1 MTLTEW
7 TAQLGSLT
15 VGAGTDYVFD
25 GPITG
30 LGVPAPRTADLD
42 LPTGGTLPGRD
53 LPARRTIGIPVAI
66 LGDNAAAVMDS
77 VATLNAAWAPTST
90 DTTLEICLPGMGTI
104 RWVGRPRGVDL
115 DLTDLYTGAARAR
128 LLFDALD
135 PDGISV

>member
-1 MTLTEW
+1 VTLAEW

-15 VGAGTDYVFD
+15 VGAGTAYTFD

-53 LPARRTIGIPVAI
+53 LPSRRTIGIPVAL
-66 LGDNAAAVMDS
+66 LGDDAADVMGL
-77 VATLNAAWAPTST
+77 VATLNTAWAPTST
-90 DTTLEICLPGMGTI
+90 DTTLEICLPGMGTV
-104 RWVGRPRGVDL
+104 RYTGRPRGVDL

-135 PDGISV
+135 PTGVSV